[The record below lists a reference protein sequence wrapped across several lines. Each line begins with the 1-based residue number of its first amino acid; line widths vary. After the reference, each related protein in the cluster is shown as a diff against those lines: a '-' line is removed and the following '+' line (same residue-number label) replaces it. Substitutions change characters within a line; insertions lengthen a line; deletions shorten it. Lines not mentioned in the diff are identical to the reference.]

1 MKGITCNYLFS
12 HARSQMVWKHIQITQ
27 SVLEKGRLG
36 LAKLVHANLSANLY
50 VEHLHFNERK

>member
-12 HARSQMVWKHIQITQ
+12 HARSQMVWKHTDHT
-27 SVLEKGRLG
+27 VLEKGHLG